1 MSRIHFMID
10 TLHPQ
15 SPSYKEFPGKGEGS
29 EGANSNVGRC

>member
-15 SPSYKEFPGKGEGS
+15 SPSYKEFPEKGEG
-29 EGANSNVGRC
+29 GNSNVVRC